1 MYGDRL
7 PEGLLDAAQYKSFER
22 MFGAPDLVSSTEVQ
36 EELSAAEEA
45 ALSSGTGVLR
55 KSPDGSLEEVEY
67 LPEAEELDSDGPE
80 SLEAALNSPEMLRLR
95 KSKKGKFFMHAKK
108 KELDDTFLYAEMT
121 RADEAALAHLE
132 KEWKSM
138 DEDEHIMYLDDVR
151 YFKLEQYLRT
161 NDRDEEADELLQCLF
176 LHYEAKVE
184 AEAKKREQA
193 ASEEA
198 VPEEMVDEEPDTSEA
213 PELEGDS
220 IQRTHPF
227 TQANRFTT
235 FPATVQLPQ
244 AALVGPVSAFISG
257 TSPVH
262 LADAARRIF
271 GGDGLPYSTSNP
283 SFAKSMPQ
291 KAIPLDP
298 SLERMS
304 DIEADA
310 YFAAVTPGT
319 YASVTSA
326 LVESRKRLGSSWLEN
341 LLQKKG
347 GPRILDAGSAGA
359 GVIAFR
365 SMLRAEWERLHD
377 NCEDP
382 EALKGLATV
391 DGRAGG
397 APLEPPTGKATVL
410 TSSDAMRQRA
420 SLLLDNTTF
429 IPRLPDYIH
438 ASNSSAAQHGKFDV
452 IIAPH
457 TLWPLKEEYLR
468 KQHIAN
474 LWSLLHADG
483 GLLLLVEKGV
493 PRGFEMVAGARKFL
507 LDTRIAS
514 PGNETVAEEV
524 TEPGEGHVFGIR
536 DKGKGMIIAPCT
548 NHAGCPMYTKPGM
561 SAGRKDYC
569 HFEQRYT
576 RPPYLQK
583 LLRAKDKNHEDVQ
596 FSYLSIM
603 RGRDLRDRD
612 EEAVVQGDLA
622 TSRAFEGYE
631 HMQPQ
636 EVVEAEFDPTAPAL
650 DESPA
655 VRTAPHGLMLP
666 RAVFP
671 PLKRTGHVILDLCT
685 PSGTLERW
693 TVPRSFS
700 KQAFRDARKSQ
711 WGDLW
716 ALGAKT
722 RVAREVRLGKDG
734 KTKPHTINLKA
745 VTMSA
750 KAKRKMAE
758 QPQKKKRAQ
767 SIIYDVPVD
776 GSSGKIQESGIKP
789 LVSGRLRRGKVSGVR
804 DKRDKTGSGRGRK
817 KALADE

>member
-1 MYGDRL
+1 MKVNRPNASEAFGITPAVLPATSSTVSPAASTFPSFAGLDDDTAAQHARQLYGDGL
-7 PEGLLDAAQYKSFER
+7 PEGLLSSSQYKSYER
-22 MFGAPDLVSSTEVQ
+22 MFGAPDIISEA
-36 EELSAAEEA
+36 ELEREFEA
-45 ALSSGTGVLR
+45 VADESNDLTGTGVLR
-55 KSPDGSLEEVEY
+55 EAEDGSLEEVEY
-67 LPEAEELDSDGPE
+67 TAEAEEEDADID
-80 SLEAALNSPEMLRLR
+80 AALS
-95 KSKKGKFFMHAKK
+95 
-108 KELDDTFLYAEMT
+108 
-121 RADEAALAHLE
+121 HLE
-132 KEWKSM
+132 KEWKTM

-151 YFKLEQYLRT
+151 YFKLEQYLRS
-161 NDRDEEADELLQCLF
+161 NDKDEEADELLQCLF

-184 AEAKKREQA
+184 AEARKRAEVENENT
-193 ASEEA
+193 EEEILIEE
-198 VPEEMVDEEPDTSEA
+198 VIEEEMHDSEDTELAGEA
-213 PELEGDS
+213 T
-220 IQRTHPF
+220 QRTHPF
-227 TQANRFTT
+227 TEENRFTT
-235 FPATVQLPQ
+235 FPSTVTLPQ
-244 AALVGPVSAFISG
+244 SALVGPVSAIISG

-262 LADAARRIF
+262 LADAAKRIF

-298 SLERMS
+298 SLDRMS
-304 DIEADA
+304 DIEADS
-310 YFAAVTPGT
+310 YFAAVMPGT
-319 YASVTSA
+319 YASVMSA
-326 LVESRKRLGSSWLEN
+326 LVESRKRLGSGWLES
-341 LLQKKG
+341 LLQKEG

-359 GVIAFR
+359 GVVAFR
-365 SMLRAEWERLHD
+365 SLLRAEWQRLSD
-377 NCEDP
+377 NSDDE
-382 EALKGLATV
+382 EASKGLAPA

-397 APLEPPTGKATVL
+397 APVEAPTGKATVL
-410 TSSDAMRQRA
+410 ASSDTMRKRA
-420 SLLLDNTTF
+420 SVLLDNTTF

-438 ASNSSAAQHGKFDV
+438 ASDPSAAQHGKFDV

-468 KQHIAN
+468 KQYVAN
-474 LWSLLHADG
+474 LWSLLNADG
-483 GLLLLVEKGV
+483 GLLVLVEKGV
-493 PRGFEMVAGARKFL
+493 PRGFEMIAGARKFL

-514 PGNETVAEEV
+514 PGNEKVAEEV
-524 TEPGEGHVFGIR
+524 DEPGEGHVFGVT

-548 NHAGCPMYTKPGM
+548 NHSGCPMYTKPGM

-596 FSYLSIM
+596 FSYLTIM

-612 EEAVVQGDLA
+612 EQAIVQGDTA

-631 HMQPQ
+631 HMEP
-636 EVVEAEFDPTAPAL
+636 EEFVEDEFDPTAPAIS
-650 DESPA
+650 ESSA
-655 VRTAPHGLMLP
+655 IRTSPHGLMLP
-666 RAVFP
+666 RAVFS

-722 RVAREVRLGKDG
+722 RVAREG
-734 KTKPHTINLKA
+734 

-750 KAKRKMAE
+750 KAKRKLAE
-758 QPQKKKRAQ
+758 QPPKRKRAQ
-767 SIIYDVPVD
+767 PIIYDVPVD
-776 GSSGKIQESGIKP
+776 GGSGKVQEGGIKP
-789 LVSGRLRRGKVSGVR
+789 LVGGRLRRGKISGVR

-817 KALADE
+817 KASAVD